1 MQILRLNLFVLIF
14 LLSLLHLGCSKQK
27 ILSFNKLIN
36 SRWTFRSNGG
46 YYYNMTILKES
57 GEVFIDGKVSDNEKY
72 WIWNGN
78 YLTFVDSNRQPST
91 RFLLQ
96 QHIDGIWYLTGQHI
110 ASKWLNTLQEE
121 PK

>member
-1 MQILRLNLFVLIF
+1 
-14 LLSLLHLGCSKQK
+14 
-27 ILSFNKLIN
+27 
-36 SRWTFRSNGG
+36 
-46 YYYNMTILKES
+46 MTILKES

-78 YLTFVDSNRQPST
+78 YLTFLDSNRQPST